1 MRSRLHF
8 FHFSLHLTRHRIGR
22 ALLHLGCIVSGGN
35 RRWHWQGIRRE
46 LRLARRDRQEAA
58 T

>member
-1 MRSRLHF
+1 MRTRL
-8 FHFSLHLTRHRIGR
+8 HFSLHLTRHRIGR
-22 ALLHLGCIVSGGN
+22 ALLHLSCIVAGGN

-46 LRLARRDRQEAA
+46 LRLIRRQRQEVA